1 MSTPLRSTE
10 MLTDALRQSLR
21 RAQDQ
26 VNSLLLGK
34 AQEVRLAF
42 VALLSGGHLLIE
54 DLPGLG
60 KTTLAHAMASSL
72 GLGFQRVQFTSDLLP
87 ADVLGVSVYDATS
100 RQFQFHPGPVF
111 TNVLLADEI
120 NRAPPRTQSSLLEA
134 MAEQQVTLDGVTHA
148 LPEPFFVIAT
158 QNPVDLSG
166 TFPLPDSQLDRFLL
180 RLSLGYPSADAE
192 RALLSGVD
200 RRELI
205 AQAAPQ
211 LSDADVVALRAVV
224 NQIHTSDA
232 LIGYVQ
238 ALLLR
243 SRQHAGVRV
252 GLSPRAGI
260 ALLRAAKAYALLL
273 GREHVLPEDVQALF
287 VAVAGHRLV
296 PEAESSSGPA
306 LARRYCTA
314 CRWTDPHACAPAR
327 HRPPTQPAGTSA
339 ARGLA
344 DRAGSAAYLCAADP
358 LRAVRRRVTAGDAAG
373 RTELQQQSG
382 AAARTAAGHGRDRQQ
397 HHGAP
402 AVVSAAYRSGISRAG
417 DRRRTA
423 AHAGVVGTSRYP
435 HTARAAPGSS
445 GEQRFLFA
453 DRARHGRGRSTC
465 ADRAPRLAGHRAH
478 PPVQHSALGLVRAWS
493 WVWPETPLLAY
504 PKPEEQGPALPDGA
518 GSPNQTRLHAQ
529 GEELHQLRPYRAGDA
544 PRTISWKHSARRDTL
559 LVREYEKPLGIEVT
573 LDWRTLNALPY
584 ERRIARLAR
593 WVNLAER
600 DGNRYRLLLP
610 GQPPLGPAQG
620 PSHHHLCLR
629 ALALLPHD

>member
-87 ADVLGVSVYDATS
+87 ADVLGVSVYDAAS

-192 RALLSGVD
+192 RALLSGTD

-224 NQIHTSDA
+224 GQVHTSDA

-238 ALLLR
+238 SLLLR

-306 LARRYCTA
+306 LA
-314 CRWTDPHACAPAR
+314 
-327 HRPPTQPAGTSA
+327 
-339 ARGLA
+339 
-344 DRAGSAAYLCAADP
+344 
-358 LRAVRRRVTAGDAAG
+358 
-373 RTELQQQSG
+373 
-382 AAARTAAGHGRDRQQ
+382 
-397 HHGAP
+397 
-402 AVVSAAYRSGISRAG
+402 
-417 DRRRTA
+417 
-423 AHAGVVGTSRYP
+423 
-435 HTARAAPGSS
+435 
-445 GEQRFLFA
+445 
-453 DRARHGRGRSTC
+453 
-465 ADRAPRLAGHRAH
+465 
-478 PPVQHSALGLVRAWS
+478 
-493 WVWPETPLLAY
+493 
-504 PKPEEQGPALPDGA
+504 K
-518 GSPNQTRLHAQ
+518 
-529 GEELHQLRPYRAGDA
+529 
-544 PRTISWKHSARRDTL
+544 
-559 LVREYEKPLGIEVT
+559 
-573 LDWRTLNALPY
+573 
-584 ERRIARLAR
+584 
-593 WVNLAER
+593 
-600 DGNRYRLLLP
+600 
-610 GQPPLGPAQG
+610 
-620 PSHHHLCLR
+620 
-629 ALALLPHD
+629 ALLHSVPVD